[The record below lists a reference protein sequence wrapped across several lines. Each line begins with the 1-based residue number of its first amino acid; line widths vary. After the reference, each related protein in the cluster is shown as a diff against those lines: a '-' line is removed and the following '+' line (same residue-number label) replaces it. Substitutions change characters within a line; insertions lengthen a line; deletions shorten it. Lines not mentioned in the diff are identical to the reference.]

1 MCASKGPIS
10 YRSIFWTRVVCTM
23 GNVLRLAIVDPNDR
37 SRDALKNML
46 LRMDTVWL
54 EAECSRYE
62 FFCDVVAQS
71 HPDVVIVSMDESPG
85 RAVALVEQLR
95 DSADC
100 SIVVASSS
108 NDGEL
113 ILRAMRAGAK
123 EFLTQPLTMDELV
136 SAFERILH
144 LRSGSNVVKGR
155 GCACIAV
162 SGASGG
168 VGSTSLAVNL
178 GCALAADEA
187 NSVALV
193 DLDIALGDADV
204 FLDTIPDYTL
214 ADVAQNVSRM
224 DFALLKKSMTKH
236 SSGLYLLPRP
246 VQLQDAPLVSP
257 EDFRRVL
264 GLLKASFTH
273 VVLDMSKAYSSLD
286 MAALEESNHVLLVT
300 QLDLPC
306 LRNVVRLMMSFDEV
320 DGLKDKTKIV
330 VNRVGLDAGQI
341 GLKKAQE
348 TIGREI
354 FWQIPNDYRTMVEV
368 RNNGV
373 PLLEQFPKASITQ
386 AVVALATTL
395 SGDPSEVETVEKSGN
410 AGWLSFW
417 SSRKSAPR
425 KDG

>member
-1 MCASKGPIS
+1 
-10 YRSIFWTRVVCTM
+10 
-23 GNVLRLAIVDPNDR
+23 
-37 SRDALKNML
+37 
-46 LRMDTVWL
+46 
-54 EAECSRYE
+54 
-62 FFCDVVAQS
+62 
-71 HPDVVIVSMDESPG
+71 
-85 RAVALVEQLR
+85 
-95 DSADC
+95 
-100 SIVVASSS
+100 
-108 NDGEL
+108 
-113 ILRAMRAGAK
+113 MRAGAK
-123 EFLTQPLTMDELV
+123 EFLTQPLTVEELV

-144 LRSGSNVVKGR
+144 LRTGAGVAKGR

-162 SGASGG
+162 AGASGG

-178 GCALAADEA
+178 GCALASDESS
-187 NSVALV
+187 SVALV
-193 DLDIALGDADV
+193 DLDMSLGDADV

-246 VQLQDAPLVSP
+246 VQLQDAPLVTP

-273 VVLDMSKAYSSLD
+273 VILDLSKAYSPVD
-286 MAALEESNHVLLVT
+286 MAALDESNHVLLVT

-320 DGLKDKTKIV
+320 DGLKEKTKIV

-348 TIGREI
+348 TIGRDI

-386 AVVALATTL
+386 AVVSLAATL
-395 SGDPSEVETVEKSGN
+395 TGENSETQAAEKSAGS
-410 AGWLSFW
+410 GWLSFW
-417 SSRKSAPR
+417 SNRRSPAR